1 MLKSLL
7 DLHKIQCDQNGMFK
21 GEIRI
26 LNQSKICEHSLEIVE
41 FLVKV
46 YFLLYRKLTFRE
58 GINIK

>member
-1 MLKSLL
+1 
-7 DLHKIQCDQNGMFK
+7 MFK